1 MALIS
6 MTREQTILSIP
17 WTRFVASRARS
28 TILVPAEALG
38 VEVEG
43 VGGRTGRRGR
53 LERQTAAGLGT
64 MAGLGTAAGRE
75 GSRAK
80 EGKGGGGWEGGAA
93 NEKQREKHE
102 RGSRPP

>member
-17 WTRFVASRARS
+17 WTRFVALRARS
-28 TILVPAEALG
+28 TILIPAE
-38 VEVEG
+38 VEVKG

-53 LERQTAAGLGT
+53 LERWTAAGLGT

-75 GSRAK
+75 GSRGK

>member
-17 WTRFVASRARS
+17 WTRFVALRATS
-28 TILVPAEALG
+28 TILIPAEALG

-43 VGGRTGRRGR
+43 VGGRAGRRGR
-53 LERQTAAGLGT
+53 LDCRTAAGLGT
-64 MAGLGTAAGRE
+64 MVGLGQLRGEGEAG
-75 GSRAK
+75 GKK
-80 EGKGGGGWEGGAA
+80 ERGDGGERGAA
-93 NEKQREKHE
+93 HEKQWEKHE